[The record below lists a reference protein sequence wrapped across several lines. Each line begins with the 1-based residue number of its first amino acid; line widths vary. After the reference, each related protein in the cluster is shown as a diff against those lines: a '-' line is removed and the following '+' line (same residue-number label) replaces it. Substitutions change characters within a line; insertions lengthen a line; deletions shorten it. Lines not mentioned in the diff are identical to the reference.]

1 MVLRKNS
8 QPPATLIATL
18 GSEAQVITATYA
30 LLQQQSERISCLEV
44 IHTTALSDTPTHDA
58 LQRLRIALQAIPQL
72 TSSFYPLLTPTHQPL
87 LDVNTE
93 TAARA
98 AFQLIYQRVYQA
110 KQAATR
116 VHLSIAGGR
125 KTMAVFGM
133 AAAQLLFD
141 EDDCLW
147 HLYSTGEFLASKRL
161 WPQPGDEVHL
171 IPVPVLTW
179 SRVSPMLAGLRT
191 LQDPFEALEHV
202 KKLKLTEKM
211 EQSRQ
216 FFTQQLTPAEQK
228 VVTMLVIQG
237 DSDQE
242 IGRALHLSPRTI
254 EQHLRSAYQ
263 KAADH
268 WQLMETPGRTQ
279 LVSLLSY
286 FLTIQENT
294 GKSA

>member
-1 MVLRKNS
+1 MVLRKNPQS
-8 QPPATLIATL
+8 LSTLIATL
-18 GSEAQVITATYA
+18 GSEAQVVTATLT
-30 LLQQQSERISCLEV
+30 LLQQQGEQISRLEV
-44 IHTTALSDTPTHDA
+44 IHTTDLPDTPTHEA
-58 LQRLRIALQAIPQL
+58 LQRLRTALQTIPDL
-72 TSSFYPLLTPTHQPL
+72 TTSFFPLLTPTHQPL

-93 TAARA
+93 ESARSA
-98 AFQLIYQRVYQA
+98 YRLIYQRVFHA
-110 KQAATR
+110 KQSGAR

-147 HLYSTGEFLASKRL
+147 HLYSTGDFLSSKRL
-161 WPQPGDEVHL
+161 WPQPDDEVHL

-179 SRVSPMLAGLRT
+179 SSVSPLLAGLRDM
-191 LQDPFEALEHV
+191 QDPFEALAHV
-202 KKLKLTEKM
+202 KKLQLTEKM
-211 EQSRQ
+211 EQSRI

-279 LVSLLSY
+279 LVSLLHY